1 MSPADKESAL
11 CGSFSII
18 SDPHERLA
26 AIVAACTGGGVPAE
40 ARDEEHLVPG
50 CVSRVWLTAMLE
62 NGLLQLHWQA
72 DSPLVQG
79 LAGLVCQV
87 YDGTPPAAAGAFE
100 TTVLDRLGL
109 TRQIS
114 PTRLHGLA
122 SVVRR
127 IRELARLA
135 ASGSER

>member
-1 MSPADKESAL
+1 MSPAENESAL
-11 CGSFSII
+11 CGNYSII
-18 SDPHERLA
+18 TDPHERLA
-26 AIVAACTGGGVPAE
+26 AIVAGCTGGGVPAE
-40 ARDEEHLVPG
+40 SRCDEHLVPG
-50 CVSRVWLTAMLE
+50 CVSRVWLTGRVE
-62 NGLLQLHWQA
+62 NSLLRLHWQA

-87 YDGTPPAAAGAFE
+87 YDGTRPAAAAAFE

-127 IRELARLA
+127 IRELAGA
-135 ASGSER
+135 ADEGSQH